1 MLLLALFACVDTKPP
16 NESAE
21 PVACAAG
28 EIRVASTGAAYPT
41 LGTALDGAAEIDS
54 ICIGAG
60 TWLLEDTMRCSGE
73 ALDMGGRTL
82 TVVGAGADQTT
93 LVGAGGVGPGNFCHD
108 LGIDTRDAAQSWSG
122 VTFWNAAVVLE
133 GSEVAVA
140 DVRVSHY
147 AGDMRAFRVNAAVL
161 DVGGLTLADNVF
173 DYGAGFELRGDGTI
187 TDLVVERNRSDGG
200 NVGEIYGNVAWTG
213 GRVSEN
219 IRTADDQGFDLV
231 ETWGDVRVSSVS
243 FTDNVTNGPILTA
256 HDALTL
262 TDVQFLANETDWRG
276 VLTSHGHVTMT
287 GGALR
292 GNEGLDGALAIFEDG
307 EIELVGVDV
316 EDNVGCAVTGDG
328 VCLREDLGP
337 DTTVSCDVGGCG

>member
-16 NESAE
+16 VETVESL
-21 PVACAAG
+21 ACAAG

-41 LGTALDGAAEIDS
+41 LGTALDGAAEVDT

-60 TWLLEDTMRCSGE
+60 TWLLEDTMRCSGDS
-73 ALDMGGRTL
+73 LDMRGRTL
-82 TVVGAGADQTT
+82 TVVGAGADKTT
-93 LVGAGGVGPGNFCHD
+93 LVGAGGVGPGNYCHD
-108 LGIDTRDAAQSWSG
+108 LGIDTFEAAQSWSG
-122 VTFWNAAVVLE
+122 VTFWNAAVTLE
-133 GSEVAVA
+133 GSAVAVS

-147 AGDMRAFRVNAAVL
+147 SGDMRALRLISPAL
-161 DVGGLTLADNVF
+161 DIRGLTLADNVF
-173 DYGAGFELRGDGTI
+173 DYGAGFELRGDGTLA
-187 TDLVVERNRSDGG
+187 DLVLERTRSDGG

-219 IRTADDQGFDLV
+219 TRTIDEQGFDLI
-231 ETWGDVRVSSVS
+231 ETWGDVRVNSVT

-262 TDVQFLANETDWRG
+262 TDVEFLANQTDWRG

-292 GNEGLDGALAIFEDG
+292 GNEGLDGAIAIFEGG

-328 VCLREDLGP
+328 ACLREDLGP
-337 DTTVSCDVGGCG
+337 DTTVSCDAGGCG